1 MATGLLLMFGPP
13 QSGKGTYGRR
23 LSRML
28 GIPFV
33 SAGESIRKRLREDE
47 AWFGGRYSMELHD
60 QGEFCPPDLVR
71 ALVEDLVG
79 SSSGL
84 CILDGYPRNSDQFA
98 DLMEMDLP
106 FTLIH
111 LDIPEDELVR
121 RASGRRVC
129 SECGEV
135 YNVDNPH
142 MQTAPDGRCSLCGAD
157 VIKRGDDEEDTV
169 RRRVAKY
176 RNETAEVIG
185 LCRDDAFA
193 VVTFRSGDDD
203 VDEECGHLIE
213 ALSSAGVEI

>member
-13 QSGKGTYGRR
+13 QSGKGTYGKR

-79 SSSGL
+79 ISSGQ

-98 DLMEMDLP
+98 DLMEMGLP

-129 SECGEV
+129 SDRG
-135 YNVDNPH
+135 
-142 MQTAPDGRCSLCGAD
+142 TLCGRGGILALPRGGDLRLDLSPQSFATPVEGAPSVRED
-157 VIKRGDDEEDTV
+157 VGPDRLDPVVLVD
-169 RRRVAKY
+169 
-176 RNETAEVIG
+176 G
-185 LCRDDAFA
+185 L
-193 VVTFRSGDDD
+193 S
-203 VDEECGHLIE
+203 HL
-213 ALSSAGVEI
+213 AH